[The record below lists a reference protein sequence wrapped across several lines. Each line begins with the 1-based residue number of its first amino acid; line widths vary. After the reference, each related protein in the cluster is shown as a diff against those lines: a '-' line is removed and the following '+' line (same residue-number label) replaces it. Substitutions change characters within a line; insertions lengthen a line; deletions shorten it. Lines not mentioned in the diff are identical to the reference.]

1 MTVDY
6 ASADG
11 TATAGSDYTAAS
23 GTLTFVAGETS
34 KTVGVAA
41 LHDAVAETDETFTVT
56 LSNASG
62 ATLGDATATGTVAE
76 VAPLTASLA
85 SVPAE
90 HDGTNAFSFELAFGD
105 DFAGAMDGTT
115 LAGAFAVGNGTATG
129 AVRIVAGQNRR
140 WTVTVQP
147 SSTDDVSLSLAAGS
161 VTTEAGRPLAN
172 AVSAT
177 VAGPALLSVAD
188 AEADE
193 GTSLSFAVTLDRA
206 ATGTVTVDWATA
218 DGTATAGSDYE
229 AASGTL
235 TFAAG
240 ETAKTVTVQALS
252 DALAEDDE
260 TFSLQ
265 LSNASGA
272 AILDGAATGTVI
284 DVPPLTASF
293 AGLPAE
299 HDGRHLFH
307 FELVFSENFPG
318 RFPYTT
324 LRDSAFTVTNG
335 RVRSAERVVKG
346 ENRRWRIGV
355 RPASN
360 DDTTITLA
368 AGAVSTEAGRPLTNT
383 VTATVSGPALL
394 SVNDVEATEGEDE
407 HVVFTVSLNRAAAGT
422 ATVDYATADR
432 QARAGEDY
440 TAVSGTLTFAIGE
453 TAKTVAVPL
462 LDDAIDDDGE
472 TFALELNNAQGS
484 ALGDRVGLATIHNSD
499 PVPKAWLVR
508 FSRAATDHAADA
520 VQRRF
525 DDRAPQPHATFGGH
539 RLWGGGGLFDRPTG
553 AFRGGDGILPSS
565 GGEGI
570 LPSQAPEGRHARHGS
585 PHGPLAGGQPLW
597 REGVPPSTWGNGA
610 ASSSWTEGV
619 PPSTGGEGILPSRA
633 PAGRHAL
640 HGRPGAFGGG
650 AAGHTPT
657 LHDLLRGSSFLLS
670 LSAEEEAG
678 PPRRLTTWG
687 NAATTRFDGLDGNIS
702 VDGEVATYLLGA
714 DLEWNRWL
722 AGVAL
727 AHSVGHGGF
736 QADIPGHK
744 SGQLDSSLTAMHPYL
759 RWRASDRVSAWGML
773 GYGKGTLDLV
783 VDETKP
789 GWTTDT
795 SMRMAVAGMRG
806 VLSRTS
812 GMELAAK
819 LDARLSHISSE
830 SAESESGLLGD
841 TAGGTSRLRLALE
854 GSRTF
859 AVGTSRMLTPTLDLG
874 LRHDGGDAETGAGV
888 DLGGT
893 LRYADA
899 HLGLTAEASGRWLL
913 AHEDAAYRE
922 WGASATVR
930 VDPGTSG
937 LGLSLSLQPSWGATA
952 TGGADRLWSLQDA
965 RGLANGGYG
974 MDDGMRLD
982 ADVGWAFDWFR
993 GKGAMRPFLG
1003 MRTAGPSRDW
1013 RAGIAWHRGQNLE
1026 FGFEASRRDSPAQPP
1041 DHGIELRLEWRPA
1054 HGTTFHAVP
1063 PTPENPPPTPDEAPE
1078 APPEG

>member
-1 MTVDY
+1 MT
-6 ASADG
+6 
-11 TATAGSDYTAAS
+11 
-23 GTLTFVAGETS
+23 
-34 KTVGVAA
+34 
-41 LHDAVAETDETFTVT
+41 
-56 LSNASG
+56 
-62 ATLGDATATGTVAE
+62 E

-85 SVPAE
+85 NVPAE
-90 HDGTNAFSFELAFGD
+90 HDGTNAFSFELAFSD
-105 DFAGAMDGTT
+105 DFPGALDGAT
-115 LAGAFAVGNGTATG
+115 LAGAFTVGNGTATG
-129 AVRIVAGQNRR
+129 AARIVAGQNRR

-147 SSTDDVSLSLAAGS
+147 SSTGAVTLSLAAGA

-177 VAGPALLSVAD
+177 VAAPALLSVAD

-193 GTSLSFAVTLDRA
+193 GKALSFAVTLDRA
-206 ATGTVTVDWATA
+206 ASGTVTVDWATA
-218 DGTATAGSDYE
+218 DGTATAGTDYTS
-229 AASGTL
+229 ASGTL
-235 TFAAG
+235 TFSAG
-240 ETAKTVTVQALS
+240 ETAKTVAVQALS
-252 DALAEDDE
+252 DASVEGDE
-260 TFSLQ
+260 TFSLN
-265 LSNASGA
+265 LSNASRA
-272 AILDGAATGTVI
+272 AIADGAATGTVI

-293 AGLPAE
+293 ANLPAE
-299 HDGRHLFH
+299 HDGSHRFG
-307 FELVFSENFPG
+307 FEIVFSEEFDG
-318 RFPYTT
+318 MRLT
-324 LRDSAFTVTNG
+324 AF
-335 RVRSAERVVKG
+335 
-346 ENRRWRIGV
+346 
-355 RPASN
+355 
-360 DDTTITLA
+360 A
-368 AGAVSTEAGRPLTNT
+368 AGALQVAGGRLIDAKRAVRGQNRRVAVRVRPDSNEDLTLTLASGADCNAAHAICANDGRMLSNT
-383 VTATVSGPALL
+383 VTATVRGPALL
-394 SVNDVEATEGEDE
+394 SVADVDATEGEDE
-407 HVVFTVSLNRAAAGT
+407 NVLFTVSLNRAAGT

-432 QARAGEDY
+432 TAHAGEDY
-440 TAVSGTLTFAIGE
+440 TATSGTLAFAPGE
-453 TAKTVAVPL
+453 TSKTVAVPL

-472 TFALELNNAQGS
+472 TFALELNNAQGA
-484 ALGDRVGLATIHNSD
+484 ALGDRVGLATIRNSD

-508 FSRAATDHAADA
+508 FSRATTDHAVDA

-525 DDRAPQPHATFGGH
+525 DDRAPEPHATLGGH
-539 RLWGGGGLFDRPTG
+539 RLWGPGSLFNRPAG
-553 AFRGGDGILPSS
+553 RSEGILPSS

-570 LPSQAPEGRHARHGS
+570 LPSQAPEGRHAPHGS
-585 PHGPLAGGQPLW
+585 PRGTLAGGQPLW
-597 REGVPPSTWGNGA
+597 REGILPSQAPKGRHARHGGSPASLWTEGLPPSTRRAGIPHSTGREGTLP
-610 ASSSWTEGV
+610 SS
-619 PPSTGGEGILPSRA
+619 GGEGILPSQAPEGRHAPHGGSPGSLWTEGLPSNA
-633 PAGRHAL
+633 PAGR
-640 HGRPGAFGGG
+640 GTAFG
-650 AAGHTPT
+650 APT
-657 LHDLLRGSSFLLS
+657 LHDLLQGSSFLLS
-670 LSAEEEAG
+670 LSAEEEAAT
-678 PPRRLTTWG
+678 PRRLTTWG
-687 NAATTRFDGLDGNIS
+687 NAATTRFDGLDGNVS

-736 QADIPGHK
+736 QAGTPGHK

-773 GYGKGTLDLV
+773 GYGTGTLALV

-795 SMRMAVAGMRG
+795 SMRMAAAGMRG
-806 VLSRTS
+806 VLSRSS

-819 LDARLSHISSE
+819 LDARLSHIASDAAE
-830 SAESESGLLGD
+830 SASGLLGD

-859 AVGTSRMLTPTLDLG
+859 AIGTSRMLTPTLDLG

-930 VDPGTSG
+930 VDPGTANC
-937 LGLSLSLQPSWGATA
+937 GLSLSLQPSWGATA

-965 RGLANGGYG
+965 RGLASGGYG
-974 MDDGMRLD
+974 MDEGMRLD
-982 ADVGWAFDWFR
+982 ADVGWTFDWFR

-1013 RAGIAWHRGQNLE
+1013 RAGVAWHRGQHLE

-1054 HGTTFHAVP
+1054 QGTAFRAVP
-1063 PTPENPPPTPDEAPE
+1063 HTPESPPSTPDEATE
-1078 APPEG
+1078 APPQG